1 MSFLIK
7 FFIYVSAFVGVVV
20 TPFLLSGLFF
30 FFRSLRSGSHLPK
43 RRFPSI
49 WHEHCLLRKLLIDF
63 PASFVHDLFTL
74 NPDSFPMSEC
84 GLVIFE
90 GEQGSGKTV
99 SAVYYMDMLR
109 KKYPKLSIMS
119 NVGLA
124 YVADKFR

>member
-7 FFIYVSAFVGVVV
+7 LVIYVFCAVGVVV

-30 FFRSLRSGSHLPK
+30 FFRSVRSGKQIPHRK
-43 RRFPSI
+43 YPSI
-49 WHEHCLLRKLLIDF
+49 WHDHSLLRKLLVDF

-74 NPDSFPMSEC
+74 NPDAFPMSEC

-99 SAVYYMDMLR
+99 SAVYYM
-109 KKYPKLSIMS
+109 KII
-119 NVGLA
+119 
-124 YVADKFR
+124 